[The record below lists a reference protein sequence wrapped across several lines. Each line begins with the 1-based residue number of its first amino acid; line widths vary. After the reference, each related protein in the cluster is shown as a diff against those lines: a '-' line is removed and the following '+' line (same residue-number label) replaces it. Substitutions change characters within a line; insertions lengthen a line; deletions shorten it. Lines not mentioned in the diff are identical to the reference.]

1 VAYIETFPSIFLEE
15 LRKTARMPMRISG
28 LGLMIRAAFG
38 CECGSGN
45 G

>member
-1 VAYIETFPSIFLEE
+1 MSMGIA
-15 LRKTARMPMRISG
+15 G

-45 G
+45 WYNTE